1 MAREKLK
8 SGQLLE
14 LCGKDK
20 NIKETFQILDL
31 IGEGSLCLVYD
42 VLCPNGMTGR
52 LKEFYPASE
61 GVGEMLFVREGAV
74 LTRNPSSREGEAE
87 QKLRTRFL
95 RGYAH
100 MRDIH
105 VRDPK
110 SRNEMPNYGE
120 LYTAGASIYWFMSY
134 DEGLCYSN
142 VGEETLAE
150 LCAVGLAVVRA
161 VDRYHRLGYLHLDI
175 KEENIFILPQ
185 TRDYIKFID
194 FDNIVSKEEIRGG
207 AVYGYSEKTAA
218 PEVQRGRRDLIRE
231 ASDYYSVGAMI
242 YRRLCRKEVTAME
255 RVSMARFFLE
265 EYLEEY
271 GDVKEELGE
280 LLGQFFKRTLS
291 NHPAHRYRSASEM
304 EEQLQRIIERALP
317 VETELAKAAIQKN
330 LFCLFH
336 RFPIYRYMGEGDTVS
351 VLIDGEGEIAD
362 AAFRAVFGCCG
373 QMLDKRLHIYLTCEN
388 PEYRKR
394 EKKKEMPALE
404 KMAVL
409 DRNNETGKY
418 GLLYSPLAEVDF
430 LTWRRFLEKEEEGL
444 GDPVRYYLLADRNM
458 ERNRMRV
465 GELADRLAS
474 GREEQVFIGCCAEK
488 NEERRE
494 GNAVLCS
501 FGRSRSQVDEE
512 FYIKLIKQ
520 AFLIDQAYEGIP
532 SGKDSARFDSFCRN
546 IYRYQSS
553 IENAMHLDC
562 KLFYCGL
569 HEENEARA
577 ADLFEKRVL
586 DGGEDTPLYRE
597 LLFLEHR
604 RWMASMAARGWDAYD
619 RFGLER
625 IKYGRQTGYKDA
637 GRKRHPC
644 MVDCERGDGCV
655 LRGIPGEQWS
665 EEMEKIRKEDTELD
679 HLDQVSVWLHARAG
693 VLCQNKEQVMRH
705 RVSEIEAGFA
715 MQGDEMPESWIR
727 VKRLLAHIREE
738 RGPFSGEW
746 KQVMEDARRD
756 IEEQQDEEMCRYFA
770 DLYEGVSVYQEYR
783 HFHDYKETDGVLIA
797 HIPEILRG
805 F

>member
-1 MAREKLK
+1 MSREKLK
-8 SGQLLE
+8 RGQLLE

-20 NIKETFQILDL
+20 NIKETFQILDF

-61 GVGEMLFVREGAV
+61 VLGERIFEREGAV
-74 LTRNPSSREGEAE
+74 LTRNPSYRDSETE

-95 RGYAH
+95 RGYEH

-105 VRDPK
+105 MRAPE

-120 LYTAGASIYWFMSY
+120 LYTAGASVYWFMSY
-134 DEGLCYSN
+134 DEGLCYSK
-142 VGEETLAE
+142 VDEETLAE
-150 LCAVGLAVVRA
+150 LCAVGIAAVRA

-207 AVYGYSEKTAA
+207 AAYGYSEKTAA
-218 PEVQRGRRDLIRE
+218 PEVQRGRRDLICE
-231 ASDYYSVGAMI
+231 ASDYYSVGALI
-242 YRRLCRKEVTAME
+242 YRRLCKKEVTAME

-271 GDVKEELGE
+271 GDEKGELGE

-304 EEQLQRIIERALP
+304 EEQLRKIIEKALP
-317 VETELAKAAIQKN
+317 VERELEKAAIQKN

-336 RFPIYRYMGEGDTVS
+336 RFPVYTYMDGSDTVS

-362 AAFRAVFGCCG
+362 AAFCAVFGCCG

-394 EKKKEMPALE
+394 EKKEQMPALE

-409 DRNNETGKY
+409 DGNDGTEKY
-418 GLLYSPLAEVDF
+418 GLLKFPLAKVDF
-430 LTWRRFLEKEEEGL
+430 LTWRQFLEGEEEG
-444 GDPVRYYLLADRNM
+444 GREPICYYLLADTDTDRNGI
-458 ERNRMRV
+458 RAR
-465 GELADRLAS
+465 ELAGNLAANH
-474 GREEQVFIGCCAEK
+474 GKQVFIGCFLGK
-488 NEERRE
+488 NEEKRE
-494 GNAVLCS
+494 ENVVLYA

-512 FYIKLIKQ
+512 FYTRLIKR
-520 AFLIDQAYEGIP
+520 AFLIDQAYEGM
-532 SGKDSARFDSFCRN
+532 SNGKDVDAFERFCRN

-562 KLFYCGL
+562 KLLYCGL
-569 HEENEARA
+569 HEEDEQRA
-577 ADLFEKRVL
+577 ADLFEERVIA
-586 DGGEDTPLYRE
+586 GRGETVLYRE

-604 RWMASMAARGWDAYD
+604 RWIASMTARGWDAYD
-619 RFGLER
+619 LLGLEK
-625 IKYGRQTGYKDA
+625 IKYSRETGYKDV

-644 MVDCERGDGCV
+644 MVDCGREEGCT
-655 LRGIPGEQWS
+655 LGKIPEEHWKK
-665 EEMEKIRKEDTELD
+665 EMEKIREGDTVLD
-679 HLDQVSVWLHARAG
+679 LLDQVSVWLHERAG
-693 VLCQNKEQVMRH
+693 MLCRNKEQVMKH

-715 MQGDEMPESWIR
+715 LQREELPESWIR
-727 VKRLLAHIREE
+727 VKCLLEYLREE
-738 RGPFSGEW
+738 NAPFPGEW
-746 KQVMEDARRD
+746 KQVMEDARKD
-756 IEEQQDEEMCRYFA
+756 IEDHQDEEMLRYFE

-783 HFHDYKETDGVLIA
+783 RFHDYKETDGILVA